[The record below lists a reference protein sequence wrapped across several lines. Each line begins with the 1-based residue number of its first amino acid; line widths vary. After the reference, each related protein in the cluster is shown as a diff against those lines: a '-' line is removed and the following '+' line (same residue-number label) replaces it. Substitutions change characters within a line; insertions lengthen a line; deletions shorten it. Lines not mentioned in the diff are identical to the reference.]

1 MSTGSSLAMAHLLM
15 SDADVNSAYHNF
27 ARRYMERGRVEQVF
41 IERFKTFDSWSEP
54 NGLLCER
61 MLRYAMDNSCEILVR
76 QAWKQFT
83 DAEVDEMIEEATVI
97 RSRLHRVHPQDS
109 RMINYKEFVQIM
121 MDQLQGVRANRS
133 VYLIA
138 DQQYQ

>member
-1 MSTGSSLAMAHLLM
+1 MAHLLM
-15 SDADVNSAYHNF
+15 ADAEVNSAYDNL
-27 ARRYMERGRVEQVF
+27 ARRYMERQFVEQVF
-41 IERFKTFDSWSEP
+41 IKRFKTFDSWSEP

-61 MLRYAMDNSCEILVR
+61 MLRYAMDNSCEILVQ

>member
-1 MSTGSSLAMAHLLM
+1 MA
-15 SDADVNSAYHNF
+15 DDDVNSAYDNL
-27 ARRYMERGRVEQVF
+27 ARRYMELQFVEQAF

-61 MLRYAMDNSCEILVR
+61 MLRYAMDNSCEILVQ

-97 RSRLHRVHPQDS
+97 RSRLHRAHPQDS